1 MNVYTGKSARFSRSY
16 LRGTCLKI
24 LISSD
29 LDMSTVNGI
38 RTSVLNLKRGLEK
51 RGHDVRILTL
61 SRNHRASLQNKI
73 YSLGS
78 FSLDFIYPDL
88 RWALPGNK
96 KLVQELLKWNPDV
109 IHTQMEGSTF
119 FYARYI
125 SRKTKAPL
133 IHTYHTVY
141 EKYFHYFPPA
151 YLLGE
156 PGVYR
161 VLNLLCSSCSAFI
174 VPSRKIYA
182 AMKRNGI
189 KKPVKVIPTGIDF
202 DAFLGD
208 YKKERTAIRKHYGIS
223 ENECV
228 LLYVGRTVMEKN
240 IEELISFV
248 SSKELKNIRLIVAG
262 SGRHLNTLKRLGR
275 NSAYPERFIFT
286 GLIAPKNIPALYHSA
301 DIFVSSSVSETQ
313 GLTYMEAMASSLL
326 LLCRNDRSLKD
337 FIRNGENGFVYKNR
351 EEFIRYIT
359 LLSNDP
365 SKRSE
370 ITENALVTVKQ
381 KYSLDTFASSAE
393 KIYLKCIAG
402 R

>member
-1 MNVYTGKSARFSRSY
+1 
-16 LRGTCLKI
+16 
-24 LISSD
+24 
-29 LDMSTVNGI
+29 
-38 RTSVLNLKRGLEK
+38 
-51 RGHDVRILTL
+51 
-61 SRNHRASLQNKI
+61 
-73 YSLGS
+73 
-78 FSLDFIYPDL
+78 
-88 RWALPGNK
+88 
-96 KLVQELLKWNPDV
+96 
-109 IHTQMEGSTF
+109 
-119 FYARYI
+119 
-125 SRKTKAPL
+125 
-133 IHTYHTVY
+133 
-141 EKYFHYFPPA
+141 
-151 YLLGE
+151 
-156 PGVYR
+156 
-161 VLNLLCSSCSAFI
+161 
-174 VPSRKIYA
+174 
-182 AMKRNGI
+182 
-189 KKPVKVIPTGIDF
+189 
-202 DAFLGD
+202 
-208 YKKERTAIRKHYGIS
+208 
-223 ENECV
+223 
-228 LLYVGRTVMEKN
+228 MEKN
-240 IEELISFV
+240 IEELIYFV

-381 KYSLDTFASSAE
+381 KYSLDTFASSVE